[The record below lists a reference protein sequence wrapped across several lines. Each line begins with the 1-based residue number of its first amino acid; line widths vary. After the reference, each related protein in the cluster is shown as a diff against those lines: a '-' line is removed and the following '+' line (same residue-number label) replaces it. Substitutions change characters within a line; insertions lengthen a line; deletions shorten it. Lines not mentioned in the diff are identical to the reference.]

1 MRNLVSCL
9 AAAILQ
15 FVLVAPAAAQDRD
28 ESVRVATYNAFLL
41 SPFFKCFNPNAI
53 DCLLQI
59 EGETEEWADHLVDT
73 ILADPDRFDIIAINE
88 AWDEDAK
95 SILVRRLRPFY
106 PNFVR
111 KIDADLIQ
119 MRGPKLQEIL
129 QGQAPDIVD
138 LLFPGI
144 PIEKINGEDSGL
156 MLFANRKFTFLPL
169 PNPGEKWG
177 TEPDQLL
184 EATTPEV
191 AFTLFDQ
198 CAVPDCFSAKGA
210 ALVRLRHLPS
220 GRVYN
225 VVFSHTQA
233 DYPEDSEFHAAERG
247 AQFAQIQKLI
257 EKTLDPLADRE
268 QRERVLLMGDL
279 NVSVLTTGTAE
290 WTQLFDTPAS
300 FFTKPLYDAWARTT
314 SPQDRGVTN
323 GHEKERLDYVA
334 AFPRPYISGGL
345 EGPMCVQHMTIPT
358 DFQDLESDHYMVH
371 ADLNLGFFHCHPQI
385 AYEVILA
392 KPQIPNS
399 APTESV
405 TVDETDGVDVTR
417 IAYPGAIQWFHV
429 KVGQPGTWTLVR
441 NNGQVELD
449 VYRPEDLTTP
459 ISRYNKVTGT
469 FSTGD
474 FTLYADQYV
483 LPGEFYVR
491 AKGTTRPYTGD
502 YWLAFKRHTCSSQ
515 AEACIL
521 QPGERQQAVLTK
533 AGDPIGLQNQAWFR
547 FAVTGTSDTGIDQTI
562 TLTADGL
569 TDPNNHKATLQSF
582 TNTNGMSPPVTQAA
596 GAESR
601 VRQPD
606 GRWLKRLSG
615 DRAGP
620 AWIRPGKGR
629 RADGH
634 QHSLPRRAEPDL
646 RGRDKSRVRLGRHLH
661 RISRR
666 RDYHPSS
673 GLGRNRIRLRRAA
686 RREGLGALCRQAHDH
701 LRQ

>member
-1 MRNLVSCL
+1 M
-9 AAAILQ
+9 
-15 FVLVAPAAAQDRD
+15 
-28 ESVRVATYNAFLL
+28 
-41 SPFFKCFNPNAI
+41 
-53 DCLLQI
+53 
-59 EGETEEWADHLVDT
+59 
-73 ILADPDRFDIIAINE
+73 
-88 AWDEDAK
+88 
-95 SILVRRLRPFY
+95 
-106 PNFVR
+106 
-111 KIDADLIQ
+111 
-119 MRGPKLQEIL
+119 
-129 QGQAPDIVD
+129 
-138 LLFPGI
+138 
-144 PIEKINGEDSGL
+144 
-156 MLFANRKFTFLPL
+156 
-169 PNPGEKWG
+169 
-177 TEPDQLL
+177 
-184 EATTPEV
+184 
-191 AFTLFDQ
+191 
-198 CAVPDCFSAKGA
+198 
-210 ALVRLRHLPS
+210 RLRHLPS

-392 KPQIPNS
+392 RPQIPNS

-441 NNGQVELD
+441 NNGQVRARRLSAGRPDYSDIPLQQGHRHVLD
-449 VYRPEDLTTP
+449 RRLHPLRGP
-459 ISRYNKVTGT
+459 ISCFLASSMYGRRAQPAHTPAITG
-469 FSTGD
+469 S
-474 FTLYADQYV
+474 
-483 LPGEFYVR
+483 R
-491 AKGTTRPYTGD
+491 SSGTHAARRRRP
-502 YWLAFKRHTCSSQ
+502 ASCSPARGSR
-515 AEACIL
+515 
-521 QPGERQQAVLTK
+521 PMLTK

-547 FAVTGTSDTGIDQTI
+547 FAVTGTSDSGIDQTI

-582 TNTNGMSPPVTQAA
+582 TNTNGMSPP
-596 GAESR
+596 
-601 VRQPD
+601 
-606 GRWLKRLSG
+606 
-615 DRAGP
+615 
-620 AWIRPGKGR
+620 
-629 RADGH
+629 
-634 QHSLPRRAEPDL
+634 
-646 RGRDKSRVRLGRHLH
+646 
-661 RISRR
+661 
-666 RDYHPSS
+666 
-673 GLGRNRIRLRRAA
+673 
-686 RREGLGALCRQAHDH
+686 
-701 LRQ
+701 